1 MTIALHLK
9 VCKTISMAFK
19 PKLLFLS
26 SGIAKLPQLAAFFP
40 EFDFQ
45 YVSFLTR
52 HVSPFS
58 KTKSDLSQN
67 DVLSTDTF
75 GASISSTSSI
85 LDLTPTSQQASPTT
99 SPVSLAAWG
108 RKPTARKAEQL
119 ANKLGL
125 PLVRLEDGFLRSVN
139 PGSSNPLSL
148 VLDQAGIY
156 YDASSPSDLE
166 IEIAKTLTPEQI
178 ERAASIRLQWCEAGV
193 SKYNHSPDI
202 SEERLFELTAGKPF
216 VLLIDQ
222 TDGDTS
228 VQYGQASNGSFEEM
242 LSAAL
247 SRSDQALVFIKL
259 HPEVV
264 SGKKQGYLSELIKK
278 TQYARYPQIRV
289 IDWDVHLPSILTK
302 AAALY
307 TVSSQSGFEG
317 LLHGISV
324 HTFGMPF
331 YAGWGLTTDQLPAPS
346 RRSNVT
352 LPQLIYAALVA
363 YPRYLDPHTEKL
375 TQVDQTIAY
384 LKLQRQNRKR
394 FEGLLSTKGFSPNK
408 LSHFKR
414 FTQGGQWG
422 PKKELPENPIEFCW
436 GAQKSAINQ
445 SYGNSPQDTKTV
457 VQVEDG
463 FIRSIGLGASLSTP
477 YSWVF
482 DRTGMYYDA
491 TRPSDLETYLQNH
504 SFSETQI
511 RRVNALQHL
520 FITLGIS
527 KYNLGITSNIKSDTH
542 LSLQN
547 TLEHQI
553 QLAKAA
559 NHQITLVIG
568 QVETDASIRLGSVDI
583 QTNLQLA
590 QTVRNQFP
598 NTFLIYR
605 PHPDVQAGLR
615 KGNQDH
621 AQITALCD
629 ALDTEHTLLEL
640 LTLVDAVHTISSLSG
655 FEALLR
661 NIPVYC
667 YGLPFYAGWGLTI
680 DRHTCSRRTRK
691 LTLLQLVYGAL
702 IHYPTYLHP
711 KTGAYCTPEDLCLA
725 LDRIRTEQ
733 NQFTGITRPLLP
745 RISQEITLRAMQIYH
760 RLRGL

>member
-1 MTIALHLK
+1 
-9 VCKTISMAFK
+9 MAFK

-45 YVSFLTR
+45 YAPFLSR
-52 HVSPFS
+52 YVSPFL
-58 KTKSDLSQN
+58 KYQSDLPPN

-75 GASISSTSSI
+75 SASTSSTSSALEI
-85 LDLTPTSQQASPTT
+85 SPIWQQALPTT
-99 SPVSLAAWG
+99 PPVSFAAWG
-108 RKPTARKAEQL
+108 RKPTARQAEKL
-119 ANKLGL
+119 ANKLNL

-148 VLDQAGIY
+148 VLDQTGIY

-166 IEIAKTLTPEQI
+166 IAIAKTLMPEQI
-178 ERAASIRLQWCEAGV
+178 ERAACIRLQWCEAGV
-193 SKYNHSPDI
+193 SKYNHSCDI
-202 SEERLFELTAGKPF
+202 SEERLFELANGKPF
-216 VLLIDQ
+216 VLLMDQ
-222 TDGDTS
+222 TYGDAS
-228 VQYGQASNGSFEEM
+228 VQYGQASNSSFEEM

-247 SRSDQALVFIKL
+247 SRPDQALVIIKL

-278 TQYARYPQIRV
+278 TQYARYPQIQV
-289 IDWDVHLPSILTK
+289 IDWDVHLPSLLRK

-307 TVSSQSGFEG
+307 TVTSQSGFEG
-317 LLHGISV
+317 LLHGIPV

-331 YAGWGLTTDQLPAPS
+331 YAGWGLTTDKLPAPS
-346 RRSNVT
+346 RRSKAT

-363 YPRYLDPHTEKL
+363 YPRYLDPHTKEL
-375 TQVDQTIAY
+375 TQVEQTIAY
-384 LKLQRQNRKR
+384 LKLQRQNRRR
-394 FEGLLSTKGFSPNK
+394 FAGPLSAQGFSPNK

-414 FTQGGQWG
+414 FTQGGQWS

-504 SFSETQI
+504 LFSDVQLD
-511 RRVNALQHL
+511 RAKALQHL
-520 FITLGIS
+520 FTTLGIS
-527 KYNLGITSNIKSDTH
+527 KYNLDAPIKIKSDTR
-542 LSLQN
+542 LSVQS
-547 TLEHQI
+547 TLEYQI
-553 QLAKAA
+553 QLAKGVSHPIA
-559 NHQITLVIG
+559 LVIG

-583 QTNLQLA
+583 QTNLQLVKA
-590 QTVRNQFP
+590 VKDQFP
-598 NTFLIYR
+598 NAFLIYK

-615 KGNQDH
+615 KGSQDH
-621 AQITALCD
+621 TQITALCD
-629 ALDTEHTLLEL
+629 AFDTEHTLPDFLAQ
-640 LTLVDAVHTISSLSG
+640 VDCVHTISSLSG

-661 NIPVYC
+661 DIPVYC
-667 YGLPFYAGWGLTI
+667 YGLPFYAGWGLTT

-691 LTLLQLVYGAL
+691 LTLPQLVYGAL

-733 NQFTGITRPLLP
+733 NQFTGITCPLLP
-745 RISQEITLRAMQIYH
+745 RISQELTLRAMQIYH